1 MNEHNEKVSGLMDD
15 YYRTEQDQSVLDG
28 VLQDVNQ
35 LYTLRRYQL
44 IRDVMRNELPER
56 IQLDFVDRVK
66 AEIARQPVLDK
77 SPVSDSKSAG
87 SEPSWLWSML
97 FKPVAGLAVAATV
110 AVVLVSNV
118 QLQSSSDAV
127 DGQIAAVT
135 PSAAKVE
142 QLANLP
148 IITNARRVATGQ
160 VSEYQQPG
168 MHWKVRRDEVAMQN
182 KLNTYLI
189 NHNEYSNPMQG
200 IIPQVRVVGFDA
212 QQ

>member
-1 MNEHNEKVSGLMDD
+1 MNEHNEKISGLMDD
-15 YYRTEQDQSVLDG
+15 YHRSDQDQAVLDG

-35 LYTLRRYQL
+35 LYTLRRYQM
-44 IRDVMRNELPER
+44 IGDVMRNEMPQR
-56 IQLDFVDRVK
+56 IQLDFAERVK
-66 AEIARQPVLDK
+66 AQIAQQPALNKTTV
-77 SPVSDSKSAG
+77 SAG
-87 SEPSWLWSML
+87 KATNAEPSWLWSML
-97 FKPVAGLAVAATV
+97 FKPVAGLAVAASV

-118 QLQSSSDAV
+118 QLQNSSDA
-127 DGQIAAVT
+127 DEGQLAAVS
-135 PSAAKVE
+135 PSAARVE

-148 IITNARRVATGQ
+148 VITNARRVVAGQ
-160 VSEYQQPG
+160 VSDYQQPG
-168 MHWKVRRDEVAMQN
+168 MQWKIRRDEVAMQN

>member
-1 MNEHNEKVSGLMDD
+1 
-15 YYRTEQDQSVLDG
+15 VLDG

-35 LYTLRRYQL
+35 QYTLRRYQL
-44 IRDVMRNELPER
+44 IGDVMRNELPER
-56 IQLDFVDRVK
+56 LQLDFVDQVR
-66 AEIARQPVLDK
+66 AEISQQPELSK
-77 SPVSDSKSAG
+77 IPVSNSAATG
-87 SEPSWLWSML
+87 STPSWLWSIL

-118 QLQSSSDAV
+118 QLLNSNDSG
-127 DGQIAAVT
+127 DGQMAAVT
-135 PSAAKVE
+135 PSAARVE

-160 VSEYQQPG
+160 ASGYQQSG
-168 MHWKVRRDEVAMQN
+168 MHWKVRRDEAAMQN

-189 NHNEYSNPMQG
+189 NHNEYSRPMQG